1 VFAVDEI
8 YSTTFPYLL
17 ELGIRNLSIMNI
29 LIIKDANNVTITDKA
44 NQDFE
49 KRKIM
54 ELLF

>member
-49 KRKIM
+49 KRKK
-54 ELLF
+54 